1 MGYSITKNE
10 DLERI
15 IYRGSE
21 ARDVEFK
28 SSMNWEEAKTKA
40 KVLKAILA
48 FANTPG
54 GGYLIF
60 GIEPKEC
67 EPVGMKTK
75 DYDSF
80 DEDNCKDYIGNYT
93 SPYINFSMNKLETD
107 DKKFIVFS
115 VLEFDNF
122 PVMCKKNG
130 PKINNKPSVIKGK
143 LYIRPLKGAY
153 QSCEINDV
161 SEWQQLMLQA
171 YKKNFIER
179 IKDLPCQQENK
190 NINTTEKMALD
201 YYKNERKELI
211 NE

>member
-1 MGYSITKNE
+1 MGLAKCKIE
-10 DLERI
+10 DLKRLI
-15 IYRGSE
+15 NRGSE

-28 SSMNWEEAKTKA
+28 SSMNWEEANTKA

-60 GIEPKEC
+60 GIEPKTC
-67 EPVGMKTK
+67 KPIGMKAN

-80 DEDNCKDYIGNYT
+80 NEDNCKNYIGNYA
-93 SPYINFSMNKLETD
+93 SPYINFSMNKLETGN
-107 DKKFIVFS
+107 KKFIIFS
-115 VLEFDNF
+115 VLEFDHI
-122 PVMCKKNG
+122 PVMCKKDG
-130 PKINNKPSVIKGK
+130 PKINNKPTVIKGK

-161 SEWQQLMLQA
+161 SEWQQLMQQA

-179 IKDLPCQQENK
+179 IKDLPCQQDTK
-190 NINTTEKMALD
+190 NINTTEKTTLD